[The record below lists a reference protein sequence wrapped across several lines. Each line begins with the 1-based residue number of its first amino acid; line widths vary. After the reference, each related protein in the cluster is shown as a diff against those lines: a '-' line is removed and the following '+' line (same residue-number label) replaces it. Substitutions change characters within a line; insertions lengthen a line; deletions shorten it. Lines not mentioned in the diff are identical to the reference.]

1 MRRLVPRAT
10 VTLALLCA
18 SSAAFAGRMP
28 QLNFGDP
35 LLLAQVVWGAIIF
48 GVLYYGVSTSGLP
61 RVAEILEAREQ
72 KIGGD
77 LQAARLTK
85 EKADRAVAELADA
98 RRLAYAEAQAA
109 LATATQRAKDEAA
122 ARAAE
127 LNARL
132 TAQLAEAE
140 KNIAAAR
147 NAALAALHGAA
158 SDTAADLISRLAGR
172 PADQQALSR
181 AIGAELSARGLA
193 GA

>member
-1 MRRLVPRAT
+1 MRRLVPRAAA
-10 VTLALLCA
+10 TLAFLCA

-48 GVLYYGVSTSGLP
+48 GVLYYGVSSSGLP
-61 RVAEILEAREQ
+61 RVAEILEARAQ

-85 EKADRAVAELADA
+85 EKADRAAAELAEA
-98 RRLAYAEAQAA
+98 RRLAYAEAQSA

-122 ARAAE
+122 ARAAD

-132 TAQLAEAE
+132 SAQLADAE

-147 NAALAALHGAA
+147 NAAMATLRDAA
-158 SDTAADLISRLAGR
+158 SDTAADLIHRLAGR

-181 AIGAELSARGLA
+181 AIAGELSARGLA

>member
-1 MRRLVPRAT
+1 MRRLAPRAT
-10 VTLALLCA
+10 IALAFLCA
-18 SSAAFAGRMP
+18 SAPAFAGRMP

-61 RVAEILEAREQ
+61 RVAEILQAREQ

-85 EKADRAVAELADA
+85 EKADRAIAELAEA
-98 RRLAYAEAQAA
+98 RRLAYAEAQSA
-109 LATATQRAKDEAA
+109 LATAVQRAKDEAA

-132 TAQLAEAE
+132 EAQLADAE

-147 NAALAALHGAA
+147 GAAMAALRDAA
-158 SDTAADLISRLAGR
+158 SDTASDLVGRLSGR
-172 PADQQALSR
+172 PADPNVLSR
-181 AIGAELSARGLA
+181 AIGDALSVRGLA